1 MSSSNEQLSLSGK
14 ITFIIGGIALL
25 IITSTVIEYVLKR
38 AEIMEDYDQYADIED
53 GGSISEE

>member
-1 MSSSNEQLSLSGK
+1 MAPSDEQLSFSGK
-14 ITFIIGGIALL
+14 ITFVFGGIALL
-25 IITSTVIEYVLKR
+25 IIASTVIEYVLKR